1 MQFFPPILFQ
11 PVRLLFLTNL
21 PTNTFIPTSTTIPD
35 FRVFLFFLHIP
46 IFFHI
51 FPGFNFLLNA
61 SLKILKAIVS
71 LSQFHGMSSI
81 VLVISHNLLQGLH
94 LLASI
99 MLYKQ
104 NSKDQNCPW
113 KPYSNSWKNWNQFR
127 HISEMWLRI
136 GQNFGSK
143 RKVSQNHKS
152 LQRQI
157 GQS

>member
-1 MQFFPPILFQ
+1 MYMILWLKKTTKRSGLKIINAIYPCLSERQTMQFFPPILFQ
-11 PVRLLFLTNL
+11 PVRLQFLTNL

-81 VLVISHNLLQGLH
+81 VLVISHNLLQGLY

-113 KPYSNSWKNWNQFR
+113 KPYSNS
-127 HISEMWLRI
+127 
-136 GQNFGSK
+136 
-143 RKVSQNHKS
+143 
-152 LQRQI
+152 
-157 GQS
+157 